1 MQFLSHE
8 WVKAYGEL
16 WNNNQELAKGL
27 KKFNNLIEYRYED
40 KDLAPVQID
49 VENGKCIYAG
59 PKVKGRE
66 PDFEIW
72 ATTQNW
78 ENIIAGEQGVR
89 SAMLTKKLGFNGSMI
104 TAMKYMSDFQKS
116 IEMMS
121 QIDSKI

>member
-1 MQFLSHE
+1 MQFLSEE

-16 WNNNQELAKGL
+16 WNSNEELAKSL

-40 KDLAPVQID
+40 KDLAPVQVD

-59 PKVKGRE
+59 VKVNGRE

-78 ENIIAGEQGVR
+78 KNIIAGEQGVR
-89 SAMLTKKLGFNGSMI
+89 SAMLTKKLGFKGSMI
-104 TAMKYMSDFQKS
+104 TAMKYMNEFQKT

-121 QIDSKI
+121 QIDSEI

>member
-1 MQFLSHE
+1 MQFLSEE

-16 WNNNQELAKGL
+16 WNSNDELAKSL

-40 KDLAPVQID
+40 KDLASVQVD

-59 PKVKGRE
+59 VKVNGRE

-89 SAMLTKKLGFNGSMI
+89 SAMLTKKLGFKGSMI
-104 TAMKYMSDFQKS
+104 TAMKYMNEFQKT